1 MRRTKNIFIITALF
15 LGKIVSFAQDVNKVV
30 FVESAFKPNIENAE
44 KISMVPSFSDTIP
57 EKPEINY
64 SVLPSR
70 IDARYKIQ
78 PIKPAKLVSSPLD
91 KLYNSR
97 VRLGLGN
104 YTTPLAEFSIQNLR
118 SKEYSV
124 GAWVYHKSSH
134 SKLELENGHKV
145 PAGYGINKVS
155 LYGKRF
161 YGNVNLDGE
170 LSFNAHKLR
179 YYGYNIDN
187 FPDTLPSMENKEIR
201 QWYSQ
206 LKARVSVYS
215 TDPDSLAPEYGL
227 GLIADYFSDDYANH
241 QNHVEIPAYLSFMIG
256 NSRLDIDADFH
267 YFHSVLDTLRGADD
281 YILQVN
287 PLFRK
292 QGDVWKV
299 KVGLNGY
306 YSSYSDK
313 PSVFPEAEL
322 QFEVVKNAL
331 SAYFGVNGYI
341 ETNYFSK
348 IAEEN
353 PYIMPGLDTKNTKHK
368 LIGYGGFKGKLASN
382 AGYIAEVKF
391 SSIEDQYFFVNDTS
405 TLLENTFFAVYDN
418 MEQVSGVVSLWY
430 NPLTYLGFYLRGVYN
445 SYTLERELK
454 PWYMP
459 ETELTFT
466 TSYNFKEKIYA
477 HLDLLHKGKCFA
489 KDMSD
494 ADNPIQ
500 LDAMWDLNLR
510 LEYQYSNELGAF
522 LHFHNILAQKYYSWN
537 QYPMQRFNA
546 MIGISYKF

>member
-1 MRRTKNIFIITALF
+1 MRRINNIFIIAVLF
-15 LGKIVSFAQDVNKVV
+15 IGVVSSFAQDVNKVV

-44 KISMVPSFSDTIP
+44 KISMVPSFSDTTP
-57 EKPEINY
+57 EKPVINY

-70 IDARYKIQ
+70 IDARYKIH
-78 PIKPAKLVSSPLD
+78 PIKPAKLVGSPLD

-97 VRLGLGN
+97 IRLGFGN

-124 GAWVYHKSSH
+124 GALVYHKSSH

-155 LYGKRF
+155 LYGKKF
-161 YGNVNLDGE
+161 YRNVNVDGE
-170 LSFNAHKLR
+170 LAFNAHKLR
-179 YYGYNIDN
+179 YYGYNTDN
-187 FPDTLPSMENKEIR
+187 FPDTLPSMESKDIR

-206 LKARVSVYS
+206 LKARVGVYS
-215 TDPDSLAPEYGL
+215 TDPDSLAPEYGV
-227 GLIADYFSDDYANH
+227 GVIADYFSDDYANSQSH
-241 QNHVEIPAYLSFMIG
+241 IEIPAYLSFVAG
-256 NSRLDIDADFH
+256 NSRIDINAGFQF
-267 YFHSVLDTLRGADD
+267 FHSVLDTLRGVDD
-281 YILQVN
+281 YIVQVN

-306 YSSYSDK
+306 YSSYSEQ
-313 PSVFPEAEL
+313 PNVFPEAEL

-331 SAYFGVNGYI
+331 AAYFGVNGYI
-341 ETNYFSK
+341 EINNYSK
-348 IAEEN
+348 IASEN

-368 LIGYGGFKGKLASN
+368 LIGYGGFKGKVASN
-382 AGYIAEVKF
+382 AGYMAEVKF

-405 TLLENTFFAVYDN
+405 TLLENTFYAVYDN
-418 MEQVSGVVSLWY
+418 MEKVSGEVSLWY
-430 NPLTYLGFYLRGVYN
+430 NPFSYLGFYLRGGYN
-445 SYTLERELK
+445 SYTLETEIK

-477 HLDLLHKGKCFA
+477 HLDLLHKGKCYA

-494 ADNPIQ
+494 VDTPIEF
-500 LDAMWDLNLR
+500 DAIWDLNLR

-522 LHFHNILAQKYYSWN
+522 LHFYNILAQKYYSWN
-537 QYPMQRFNA
+537 QYPMQRFNVMA
-546 MIGISYKF
+546 GISYKF